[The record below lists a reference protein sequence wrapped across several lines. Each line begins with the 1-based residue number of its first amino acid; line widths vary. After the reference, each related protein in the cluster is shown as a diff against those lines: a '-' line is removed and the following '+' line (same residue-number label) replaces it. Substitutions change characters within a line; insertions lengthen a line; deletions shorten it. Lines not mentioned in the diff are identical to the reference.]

1 MIWAWIDT
9 SSALIG
15 SSATIR
21 SGFEGERPGDPDP
34 LALAARE
41 LVRVALAE
49 VGVEPDRR
57 EQLAD
62 PLVPLGLR
70 ADLVDVERLAD
81 DPGHVHPRVEAGVRV
96 LEDHLH
102 PPAHPAQG
110 LARRAW

>member
-1 MIWAWIDT
+1 MGDEQVGQPEL
-9 SSALIG
+9 ALQPLEQVDDLG
-15 SSATIR
+15 LDRDVERADR
-21 SGFEGERPGDPDP
+21 LVGDDEVRVERERPGDADA

-70 ADLVDVERLAD
+70 PDVVDVERLAD
-81 DPGHVHPRVEAGVRV
+81 DPGRRSSAG
-96 LEDHLH
+96 
-102 PPAHPAQG
+102 
-110 LARRAW
+110 